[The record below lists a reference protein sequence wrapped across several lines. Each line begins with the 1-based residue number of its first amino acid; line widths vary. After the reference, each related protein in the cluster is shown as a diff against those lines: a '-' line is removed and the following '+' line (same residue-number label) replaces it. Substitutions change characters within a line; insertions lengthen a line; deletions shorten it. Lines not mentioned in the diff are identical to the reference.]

1 MVSNIGCV
9 FYSVEFGETRQL
21 LDSDEVV
28 LIQADELNEDNALLL
43 TINGLFTMEPD
54 GSTRPVVSKTEFEDS
69 NVKPDDITSFVQHNA
84 STIIFVED
92 RAHCL
97 RLLKRTDQSQDI
109 ISTMAGNCRSSGST
123 NGKFDKA
130 KFDEPQTLVNG
141 ESSNTYYLT
150 ENRDGDGIIR
160 LIQMAEESVT
170 NFYDKEP
177 SNELF
182 WYSMVYMPQRDTLY
196 TSTSTGLSSLD
207 ISSKQYSWV
216 VHGGLSAINGPFSSA
231 KIIKNVALASVS
243 NDVIIAVPK
252 SQDDVQLQLIDL
264 KAGSISSMKFKA
276 DTLTCVGVDSSRNV
290 IYLGAISG
298 VYILPCEYLL
308 CSLINFKF
316 RLNIFTCYV
325 LLHTL
330 TAYLSIH
337 LCLYFACG

>member
-1 MVSNIGCV
+1 MLAAVIYFCCNFDCHIILVSNIGCV

-150 ENRDGDGIIR
+150 ENRDGEGIIR
-160 LIQMAEESVT
+160 LIRMAEESVT

-276 DTLTCVGVDSSRNV
+276 DTLTCAGVDSSRNV

-298 VYILPCEYLL
+298 VYVLPCEYLL
-308 CSLINFKF
+308 CSLINF
-316 RLNIFTCYV
+316 
-325 LLHTL
+325 
-330 TAYLSIH
+330 
-337 LCLYFACG
+337 